1 MKNGPSKILSN
12 ERIAEDTYEMIL
24 RTGIAREVR
33 CGQFVQVQVPGY
45 FLRRPISVHR
55 VLDENTLSLIYKV
68 VGDGTRTLS
77 QTAAGDVL
85 DLFGPLGNGFPVL
98 DEDIVLIGGG
108 VGVPPLVETAAQYRR
123 NGRQVTAVL
132 GFNNSSA
139 AFGAEEFRSL
149 GCDVIIATMDGSLG
163 YKGTVIDAI
172 QAAGL
177 VPATVLACG
186 PVPML
191 RAVAENYR
199 GYISLEARM
208 ACGIGACMGCV
219 VKTPDGGSLRVCKDG
234 PVFRTG
240 EVQL

>member
-1 MKNGPSKILSN
+1 MKSGPAEILSN

-24 RTGIAREVR
+24 RTDIAREVL
-33 CGQFVQVQVPGY
+33 CGQFVQVQIPGY

-55 VLDENTLSLIYKV
+55 ILDDHTLSLIYKV

-77 QTAAGDVL
+77 QTAAGGIL

-108 VGVPPLVETAAQYRR
+108 AGVPPLVETAARYRQR
-123 NGRQVTAVL
+123 GRHVTAVL
-132 GFNNSSA
+132 GFNNEAA

-163 YKGTVIDAI
+163 HKGTVIDAVKKE
-172 QAAGL
+172 GL
-177 VPATVLACG
+177 EPATVLACG

-191 RAVAENYR
+191 RAVAENYQ

-240 EVQL
+240 EVIL